1 MFKKLCYHLTD
12 IFYLIFLR
20 DNNGLNWR
28 KAFDMKTSIDAGFL
42 MRGPNRQLFMWLV
55 VSY

>member
-1 MFKKLCYHLTD
+1 MNNIDKISRITIVFKKLCYHLTD

-28 KAFDMKTSIDAGFL
+28 KAFDMK
-42 MRGPNRQLFMWLV
+42 N
-55 VSY
+55 